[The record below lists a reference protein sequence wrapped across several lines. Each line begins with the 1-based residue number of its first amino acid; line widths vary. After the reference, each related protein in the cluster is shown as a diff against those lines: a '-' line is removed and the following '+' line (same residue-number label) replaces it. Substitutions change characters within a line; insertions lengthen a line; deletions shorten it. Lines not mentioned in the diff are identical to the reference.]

1 MNPFV
6 VPFALTEM
14 LVYIKSMGSSQ
25 SYVSIKRDK
34 TGALDVRIF
43 CLIYSRTSPLNMIKL
58 QISKNNYR

>member
-6 VPFALTEM
+6 VPFALIEM

-34 TGALDVRIF
+34 TGPLDKSG
-43 CLIYSRTSPLNMIKL
+43 YSVSFTAEQAHLT
-58 QISKNNYR
+58 Q